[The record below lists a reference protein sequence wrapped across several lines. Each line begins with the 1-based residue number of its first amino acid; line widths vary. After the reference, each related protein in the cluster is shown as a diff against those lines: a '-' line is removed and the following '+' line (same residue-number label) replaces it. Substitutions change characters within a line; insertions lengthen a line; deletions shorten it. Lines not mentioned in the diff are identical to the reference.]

1 MSDFAQIRF
10 QPNRPLLRELS
21 ADRLNTILQEIKRNK
36 PKGERG
42 ITVRQDGTGTYIGL
56 AASLPRGGGTS
67 TPATFHPF
75 QITSFADPES
85 NPEFPSYLV
94 SVRPGTI
101 NNLLPTNILDG
112 ESLATFALPAN
123 TFNYVVLSCAA
134 ASNALTSCEIA
145 LESSPPSAQ
154 TPLAFALPTTYE
166 VTLGIVYNTSVYQ
179 IVTTNLSV
187 GSVQACITD
196 KANPTPGS
204 LPYNV
209 FLQWG

>member
-1 MSDFAQIRF
+1 MEGISPF
-10 QPNRPLLRELS
+10 QSGRPLLSEIT
-21 ADRLNTILQEIKRNK
+21 ADKLNRILAEIKRNR
-36 PKGERG
+36 PVVAAPLSARVTG
-42 ITVRQDGTGTYIGL
+42 DGTHISIKQTPG
-56 AASLPRGGGTS
+56 GGGTS

-85 NPEFPSYLV
+85 NPESPSYLV
-94 SVRPGTI
+94 TLRPGTI
-101 NNLLPTNILDG
+101 NNLLPTNILDD

-123 TFNYVVLSCAA
+123 NLQYVVLSCTA